1 MSDGVRV
8 LTEAE
13 AVNRESA
20 RRRAAARAE
29 RRERIASEVYA
40 AMVLGNFVAF
50 VVSNGSM
57 SLDPSPED
65 AMERANDLMAA
76 LDAAEARDAEATK

>member
-29 RRERIASEVYA
+29 RRKEIVKAVLPVVTTYYIGQQVAEPKWRYGIAHEAVRIADEV
-40 AMVLGNFVAF
+40 
-50 VVSNGSM
+50 
-57 SLDPSPED
+57 
-65 AMERANDLMAA
+65 MAR
-76 LDAAEARDAEATK
+76 LDAAEARDAEAA